1 MNINKIANLKT
12 NVTKKNY
19 AFRVRYPDG
28 LETIISVMA
37 ESRAAAELLVKSD
50 EYELVKLDDKT

>member
-1 MNINKIANLKT
+1 MIGNNIKT

-19 AFRVRYPDG
+19 AFRVRYKSG
-28 LETIISVMA
+28 EEGIISVMA